1 MEVRPIAIGVI
12 IFGVLAI
19 GGTIDG
25 LRRKI
30 AAQPD
35 WVAMN
40 WKSVLMGAAAWIAVG
55 LVAVLGGVAAL
66 FV

>member
-1 MEVRPIAIGVI
+1 MEVRPFAIGAI
-12 IFGVLAI
+12 LFGVLAI
-19 GGTIDG
+19 GGTVDG

-40 WKSVLMGAAAWIAVG
+40 WKSVLKGAAAWIAVG
-55 LVAVLGGVAAL
+55 LMAVLGGVAAL

>member
-25 LRRKI
+25 LRRKV

-40 WKSVLMGAAAWIAVG
+40 WKSVLKGAAAWIAVG